1 MSSGYRFLSVPVS
14 DADTYVLDKEKSTT
28 EFATYFLLRVMKMFH
43 YEGLPEEIPEDCLN
57 KMLLTEGFVFF
68 TKWKGTTLRGE
79 ERDQFYVFRG
89 NLGDVIDAYYRPTKI
104 IIANPGAN
112 CLTDFILDK
121 QKRGTYYGEKGV
133 IIRNDTLYHGLMPL
147 IKRYA
152 YLLAENVLT
161 MRSADVF
168 LRIIALISGQDDKTL
183 LSANEFIKSIE
194 NGKMMAVSEGKF
206 FEGVKMQS
214 PPSNNGSYLTQ
225 FIEYQQY
232 FLGSFFN
239 EIGLNANFNMKRES
253 IAKSESSLNEDSML
267 PLCQNMLKCRQEDFD
282 VVNEMFGLNIKVSFD
297 SAWLQNALEVVME
310 LERMRSESEGASN
323 GNMANGAGDS
333 NLANGAGD
341 SKLANGA
348 GDSNMAN
355 GAGDSNMA
363 NSSARKE
370 NGDDKTAEENQGTEE
385 VLGGESGTGR
395 KDETVNGGDS
405 NQDGVQ
411 SGTGD
416 STEKEGTPEENSLT
430 EKDQIVT
437 DELIKRAAGLDAM
450 GDEAGEDDTANELAD
465 NNEEEKKDES
475 NK

>member
-1 MSSGYRFLSVPVS
+1 MSSGYRFLTVPVS
-14 DADTYVLDKEKSTT
+14 DADTYVLDKEKSAT

-79 ERDQFYVFRG
+79 ERDQYYVFRG

-112 CLTDFILDK
+112 CMTDFILDK

-133 IIRNDTLYHGLMPL
+133 IVRNDTLYHGLMPL

-152 YLLAENVLT
+152 YLLAENLLT

-297 SAWLQNALEVVME
+297 SAWLQNALEIVME
-310 LERMRSESEGASN
+310 LETLKQQSFVAGARMVMGGGQTSQIVGGDENDKAAEEDQGTKNSGNNNDNNGSKGSVQESGETEESGESESAGSGGE
-323 GNMANGAGDS
+323 GAGDS
-333 NLANGAGD
+333 
-341 SKLANGA
+341 
-348 GDSNMAN
+348 
-355 GAGDSNMA
+355 
-363 NSSARKE
+363 
-370 NGDDKTAEENQGTEE
+370 EE
-385 VLGGESGTGR
+385 
-395 KDETVNGGDS
+395 
-405 NQDGVQ
+405 
-411 SGTGD
+411 
-416 STEKEGTPEENSLT
+416 EGSLEENSVT

-437 DELIKRAAGLDAM
+437 DELIKRAAGLDAE
-450 GDEAGEDDTANELAD
+450 GDEASEDSTANELAD
-465 NNEEEKKDES
+465 DNEEEEKDES
-475 NK
+475 NE

>member
-1 MSSGYRFLSVPVS
+1 MSNGYRFLEVPVG
-14 DADTYVLDKEKSTT
+14 DADSYVLDKEKSTS

-152 YLLAENVLT
+152 YLLAENILT

-168 LRIIALISGQDDKTL
+168 LRIISLISGQDDKTL

-267 PLCQNMLKCRQEDFD
+267 PLCQNMLMCRQEDFD

-297 SAWLQNALEVVME
+297 SAWLQNALEVVMG
-310 LERMRSESEGASN
+310 LERMRNEAKGN
-323 GNMANGAGDS
+323 GGMPFNND
-333 NLANGAGD
+333 
-341 SKLANGA
+341 
-348 GDSNMAN
+348 
-355 GAGDSNMA
+355 NMA
-363 NSSARKE
+363 NSLAGKE
-370 NGDDKTAEENQGTEE
+370 KGDDEAAEKDQGAEEM
-385 VLGGESGTGR
+385 VGGEAGTGG
-395 KDETVNGGDS
+395 KDEADDGGDP
-405 NQDGVQ
+405 DKAGVQ
-411 SGTGD
+411 SGIGNG
-416 STEKEGTPEENSLT
+416 SEEERAPEENS
-430 EKDQIVT
+430 IVT
-437 DELIKRAAGLDAM
+437 DELIKRAAGLDAE
-450 GDEAGEDDTANELAD
+450 GDEASSDDTANELAD
-465 NNEEEKKDES
+465 DNEEEKKDES
-475 NK
+475 NE

>member
-1 MSSGYRFLSVPVS
+1 MGDGYRFLSVPVEDAS
-14 DADTYVLDKEKSTT
+14 DYVLDKAKSTA

-68 TKWKGTTLRGE
+68 TKWKGRTLRGE
-79 ERDQFYVFRG
+79 ERDQFYVFHGRM
-89 NLGDVIDAYYRPTKI
+89 GDVIDAYYRPTKI

-112 CLTDFILDK
+112 CLTDFVLDK

-161 MRSADVF
+161 LRSADVF
-168 LRIIALISGQDDKTL
+168 LRILALISGQDDKTL
-183 LSANEFIKSIE
+183 LSANEFIKAIE

-282 VVNEMFGLNIKVSFD
+282 VVNEMYGLNIKVSFD

-310 LERMRSESEGASN
+310 LERMRSESSGGGGGFAMNN
-323 GNMANGAGDS
+323 G
-333 NLANGAGD
+333 
-341 SKLANGA
+341 
-348 GDSNMAN
+348 
-355 GAGDSNMA
+355 NMA
-363 NSSARKE
+363 NSSAGKE
-370 NGDDKTAEENQGTEE
+370 NGDDKATEENQGTEE
-385 VLGGESGTGR
+385 MVGSSGEQSNGSEDNSSGTGSGEEASR
-395 KDETVNGGDS
+395 SGSSEEEGGAS
-405 NQDGVQ
+405 
-411 SGTGD
+411 
-416 STEKEGTPEENSLT
+416 KE
-430 EKDQIVT
+430 DIVT
-437 DELIKRAAGLDAM
+437 DELIKRAAGIDAE
-450 GDEAGEDDTANELAD
+450 GDEEQSDTANELAD
-465 NNEEEKKDES
+465 NNEEEKEDES
-475 NK
+475 NE

>member
-1 MSSGYRFLSVPVS
+1 MSTGYRFLSVPVS

-68 TKWKGTTLRGE
+68 TKWKGTTMRGE

-112 CLTDFILDK
+112 CMTDFILDK

-161 MRSADVF
+161 MRTADVF
-168 LRIIALISGQDDKTL
+168 LRIIALISGQDDKTM
-183 LSANEFIKSIE
+183 LSATEFIKAIE

-310 LERMRSESEGASN
+310 LERMSAESEGGGGAN
-323 GNMANGAGDS
+323 IPFNNANMAKDAGD
-333 NLANGAGD
+333 D
-341 SKLANGA
+341 
-348 GDSNMAN
+348 
-355 GAGDSNMA
+355 NMA
-363 NSSARKE
+363 NSSAGKE
-370 NGDDKTAEENQGTEE
+370 NGDDETAEKDQGTEE
-385 VLGGESGTGR
+385 MVGRESETGGEVGTS
-395 KDETVNGGDS
+395 NGGDS
-405 NQDGVQ
+405 DQDGVQ
-411 SGTGD
+411 NGTGD
-416 STEKEGTPEENSLT
+416 TTEEEGTPEENSVT

-437 DELIKRAAGLDAM
+437 DELIKRAAGLDAI
-450 GDEAGEDDTANELAD
+450 GDEAGEDDTANSLAD
-465 NNEEEKKDES
+465 DNEEEKKDES
-475 NK
+475 NE